1 VLRALRLPAAV
12 AAAIAATELAVRLL
26 RPRPLPSKAT
36 PVDERDYFSEA
47 ELRRA
52 RAYRRGE
59 RRIMLA
65 STVVDAAILTRLAK
79 HPPAW
84 FAGAHPAVASAALAA
99 GTTAVG
105 LPLSALS
112 RQRALDVGLG
122 TQSWAGWG
130 QDLAKAQAISLPLS
144 GGAGWLLTTAM
155 RRFGARW
162 WLPGAGGLVAGGV
175 LSLVAGPTLI
185 DPIFNTFEPAE
196 PDVQARIKA
205 IADSAGVRVDR
216 VLVMDASK
224 RTTASN
230 AYVTGLGATK
240 RVVFYDTLLRDFSP
254 AEVDFVVAHEFAH
267 VRHRDVTT
275 GLALIAIASPAMV
288 FAIAELGRVLG
299 AHPDA
304 RAVPAVALAAGIL
317 SPALGMVTNGFS
329 RAIERR
335 ADRFAMAIVP
345 DARTQIDFQRNIAV
359 KNLADPDPP
368 RWLHAVLGTHPTTL
382 ERIAMAE
389 EVLASAS

>member
-1 VLRALRLPAAV
+1 
-12 AAAIAATELAVRLL
+12 LL

-36 PVDERDYFSEA
+36 PVDERAYFSEQ

-52 RAYRRGE
+52 RSFRRGQ
-59 RRIMLA
+59 RAIGFA
-65 STVVDAAILTRLAK
+65 ATAIDAAIMIRLATS
-79 HPPAW
+79 PPPW
-84 FAGAHPAVASAALAA
+84 FKRAHPALAGALLTTGSAVA
-99 GTTAVG
+99 G
-105 LPLSALS
+105 LPLTALA
-112 RQRALDVGLG
+112 RQRSIKVGLT
-122 TQSWAGWG
+122 TQSWRGWAEDLVKVQTISSTIAG
-130 QDLAKAQAISLPLS
+130 
-144 GGAGWLLTTAM
+144 GGGWLLTYGM
-155 RRFGARW
+155 RRYGDRW
-162 WLPGAGGLVAGGV
+162 WLPGAGALVAAGV
-175 LSLVAGPTLI
+175 LSLTVGPTLI
-185 DPIFNTFEPAE
+185 DPIFNKFEPAE
-196 PDVQARIKA
+196 PDVAARIKD
-205 IADSAGVRVDR
+205 IADRAGVKVDR

-288 FAIAELGRVLG
+288 FAIAELARALG
-299 AHPDA
+299 AEPDA
-304 RAVPAVALAAGIL
+304 RALPAVALAAGVL
-317 SPALGMVTNGFS
+317 SPGLGMVTNSFS

-335 ADRFAMAIVP
+335 ADRFAMATVP
-345 DARTQIDFQRNIAV
+345 DPRTQIDFQRNIAV

-368 RWLHAVLGTHPTTL
+368 RWLHAIMGTHPTTL